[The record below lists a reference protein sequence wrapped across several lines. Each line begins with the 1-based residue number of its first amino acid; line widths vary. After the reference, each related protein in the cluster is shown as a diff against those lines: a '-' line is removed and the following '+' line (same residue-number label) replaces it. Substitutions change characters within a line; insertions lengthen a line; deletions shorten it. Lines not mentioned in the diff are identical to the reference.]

1 MPVEIHV
8 SHLPVSLNR
17 PTPRLIG
24 EFYYRWKRSAIAS
37 TSCWIRLGS
46 SAIAM
51 PLGIGVYRKGGG
63 ATHLALGDQLVQAL
77 RQQFADQG
85 YG

>member
-63 ATHLALGDQLVQAL
+63 QPI
-77 RQQFADQG
+77 
-85 YG
+85 